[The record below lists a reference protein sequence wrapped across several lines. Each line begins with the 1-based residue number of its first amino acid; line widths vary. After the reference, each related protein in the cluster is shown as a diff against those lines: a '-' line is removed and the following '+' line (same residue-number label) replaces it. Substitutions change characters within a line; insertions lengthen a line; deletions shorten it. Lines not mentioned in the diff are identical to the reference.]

1 MSTLEQQAAERKA
14 RLAQLRSLKRKADQ
28 VDQPPELPASS
39 RSATPEQPRSDSD
52 KEPKLSGRNY
62 DLEARDF
69 KSGVGVLLIDGEET
83 IELVAEEEKEKAL
96 SKLRERE
103 TAKLNL
109 DSLQPKKVNWDLKRD
124 LEPQMALLET
134 RTDNAIIRIVR
145 DRLKGM
151 QASGDS

>member
-28 VDQPPELPASS
+28 VDQPPELPVS
-39 RSATPEQPRSDSD
+39 RSATPEQPKSDSD

-69 KSGVGVLLIDGEET
+69 KSGIGVSIIDGEET
-83 IELVAEEEKEKAL
+83 IELVAEEEKERAL

-124 LEPQMALLET
+124 LEPQMTLLET

-145 DRLKGM
+145 DRLKGI